1 MNLQQPDLLQDRINM
16 GDKTRDIIF
25 QLVLQQPVA
34 KRVARF
40 CCPFGS
46 SLYVSSLSILQM
58 LGNFLW
64 S

>member
-46 SLYVSSLSILQM
+46 SLYVSSLSIRQM
-58 LGNFLW
+58 LANFLW